1 MSARTPVL
9 NQHWLLSGVTGSDEV
24 FVWLERLGDTVPERK
39 TKRTDVLVRL
49 INGETREN
57 LSSYFTPLRAF

>member
-9 NQHWLLSGVTGSDEV
+9 NQHWLLSGATGSDEL
-24 FVWLERLGDTVPERK
+24 FIWLERLEDTIPERQ

-49 INGETREN
+49 VNGETRED
-57 LSSYFTPLRAF
+57 LSS